1 MDSPTYTYTTSRLNK
16 GNFAPSGMQFLI
28 VKVSQGKKS
37 VSSAQAIK
45 IELLT
50 EKTIPM
56 LAQATY
62 AKICETIGI

>member
-1 MDSPTYTYTTSRLNK
+1 MDATYTYTTSRINK
-16 GNFAPSGMQFLI
+16 GNFAPPGMRFLI
-28 VKVSQGKKS
+28 VKVKKGKKS

-56 LAQATY
+56 LAQATF
-62 AKICETIGI
+62 AKICDTLGI